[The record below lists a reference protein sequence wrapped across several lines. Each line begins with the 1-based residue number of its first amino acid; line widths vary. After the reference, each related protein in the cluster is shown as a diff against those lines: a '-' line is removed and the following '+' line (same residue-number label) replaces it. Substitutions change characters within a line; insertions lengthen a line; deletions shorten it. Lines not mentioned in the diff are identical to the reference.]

1 MSETAAEPSPLVLP
15 RAYGEAVL
23 AARFRVEPA
32 DFLVEELP
40 AFEPSGEGE
49 HLLLEIEKT
58 GMNTA
63 FAAKALAAWAGI
75 AEMGVGY
82 AGMKDRHAV
91 TRQRMSLHLPRRVA
105 PDVASLD
112 VPGLR
117 ILSTHWHQR
126 KLPRGA
132 LAGNR
137 FTLRLRE
144 VVGDAAAIDARLGA
158 IAAGGIANY
167 FGEQRF
173 GHGGGNVAQARRL
186 FAGARVG
193 REQRSIYLS
202 AARSALFNAVLGAR
216 IGAGDWNAGRDG
228 EVWMLDGTQS
238 VFGPEP
244 ATGELQARAAAQDI
258 HPTGPMWGTGE
269 LRSTGATRALEEAA
283 VAPHADLRAGLEAAG
298 LRQERRALRV
308 RVRDLSW
315 QREADGALLLAFA
328 LMPGA
333 YATELLA
340 ELGTVV
346 GAPDFVRAASAATP
360 SDRA

>member
-1 MSETAAEPSPLVLP
+1 VSHDGDAVAAEAHP
-15 RAYGEAVL
+15 RAYGDAVL
-23 AARFRVEPA
+23 SARYRVAPS
-32 DFLVEELP
+32 DFIVEELP
-40 AFEPSGEGE
+40 AFDASGEGE
-49 HLLLEIEKT
+49 HLLLEVEKT

-63 FAAKALAAWAGI
+63 FAAKSLAAWAGI
-75 AEMGVGY
+75 GEMGVGY
-82 AGMKDRHAV
+82 AGLKDRHAV
-91 TRQRMSLHLPRRVA
+91 TRQRFSLHLPRRVA
-105 PDVASLD
+105 PSPDTLD

-117 ILSTHWHQR
+117 VLSQAWHQR

-137 FTLRLRE
+137 FTLRLRD
-144 VVGDAAAIDARLGA
+144 VAGDPDAIDARLRA

-173 GHGGGNVAQARRL
+173 GHGGGNVSMARRL

-202 AARSALFNAVLGAR
+202 AARSTLFNAVLGAR
-216 IGAGDWNAGRDG
+216 IAAGDWNTGREG

-238 VFGPEP
+238 IFGPEP
-244 ATGELQARAAAQDI
+244 ATEALRARAAAQDI
-258 HPTGPMWGTGE
+258 HPTGPMWGSGC
-269 LRSTGATRALEEAA
+269 LRSEAAAQALELDVVQA
-283 VAPHADLRAGLEAAG
+283 HADLRAGLEAAG

-308 RVRDLSW
+308 RVRELAWRHED
-315 QREADGALLLAFA
+315 DGALLLEFA

-346 GAPDFVRAASAATP
+346 GAASAA
-360 SDRA
+360 RQ

>member
-1 MSETAAEPSPLVLP
+1 MSEPQAELPNASLP
-15 RAYGEAVL
+15 RAHGEAVL
-23 AARFRVEPA
+23 SARFRVIPE
-32 DFLVEELP
+32 DFVVEELP
-40 AFEPSGEGE
+40 AFEASGEGE

-82 AGMKDRHAV
+82 AGLKDRHAV

-105 PDVASLD
+105 PDSASLD

-117 ILSTHWHQR
+117 IVSTHWHQR

-137 FTLRLRE
+137 FTLRLRD
-144 VVGDAAAIDARLGA
+144 VDGDVAAIDARLRA
-158 IAAGGIANY
+158 IQAGGIANY

-173 GHGGGNVAQARRL
+173 GHGGRNVEMARRM
-186 FAGARVG
+186 FGGARVG
-193 REQRSIYLS
+193 REHRSIYLS

-216 IGAGDWNAGRDG
+216 IDAGDWGTAREG
-228 EVWMLDGTQS
+228 EIWMLDGTQS

-244 ATGELQARAAAQDI
+244 ATDDLRARADTQDI

-269 LRSTGATRALEEAA
+269 LRSSGATRSLEQEA
-283 VAPHADLRAGLEAAG
+283 VAPFADLRAGLEAAG

-308 RVRDLSW
+308 RVQELSW
-315 QREADGALLLAFA
+315 RREADGALLLEFS

-340 ELGTVV
+340 ELGQVV
-346 GAPDFVRAASAATP
+346 GAASAAIP
-360 SDRA
+360 SDRG

>member
-1 MSETAAEPSPLVLP
+1 MSQAQAQPPGSTLP
-15 RAYGEAVL
+15 RAHGEAVL
-23 AARFRVEPA
+23 SARFRVVPE
-32 DFLVEELP
+32 DFVVEELP
-40 AFEPSGEGE
+40 AFEASGEGE
-49 HLLLEIEKT
+49 HLLLDIEKT

-75 AEMGVGY
+75 TEMGVGY

-91 TRQRMSLHLPRRVA
+91 TRQRISLHLPRRVA
-105 PDVASLD
+105 PDIASLEL
-112 VPGLR
+112 PGLR
-117 ILSTHWHQR
+117 ILSATWHQR

-137 FTLRLRE
+137 FNLRLRD
-144 VVGDAAAIDARLGA
+144 VVGDAAAIDARLCA
-158 IAAGGIANY
+158 IGAGGIANY

-173 GHGGGNVAQARRL
+173 GHGGGNVAQARRM

-216 IGAGDWNAGRDG
+216 IDAGDWNTGRDG

-244 ATGELQARAAAQDI
+244 ATDVLRARAAAQDI

-269 LRSTGATRALEEAA
+269 LRCDGATRLLEQHA
-283 VAPHADLRAGLEAAG
+283 VARFADLRAGLEAAD

-315 QREADGALLLAFA
+315 HWEDDAALVLAFA
-328 LMPGA
+328 LLPGA

-340 ELGTVV
+340 ELGQV
-346 GAPDFVRAASAATP
+346 GAASAAI
-360 SDRA
+360 

>member
-1 MSETAAEPSPLVLP
+1 VSDAQAQAPVASLP
-15 RAYGEAVL
+15 RAHGDAVL
-23 AARFRVEPA
+23 SARFRVSPE
-32 DFLVEELP
+32 DFIVEELP
-40 AFEPSGEGE
+40 AFEASGEGE
-49 HLLLEIEKT
+49 HLLLEIEKA

-63 FAAKALAAWAGI
+63 FAARALAAWAGI
-75 AEMGVGY
+75 TEMGVGY

-91 TRQRMSLHLPRRVA
+91 TRQRISLHLPRRVA
-105 PDVASLD
+105 PDIANLEL
-112 VPGLR
+112 PGLR
-117 ILSTHWHQR
+117 ILSATWHQR

-137 FTLRLRE
+137 FKLRLRD
-144 VVGDAAAIDARLGA
+144 VVGDAAAIDARLRA
-158 IAAGGIANY
+158 IAVGGIANY

-173 GHGGGNVAQARRL
+173 GHGGGNVAQARRM

-216 IGAGDWNAGRDG
+216 IDAGDWNTGREG

-244 ATGELQARAAAQDI
+244 ATDDLRARAAAQDI

-269 LRSTGATRALEEAA
+269 LRSEGATRSLEQEA
-283 VAPHADLRAGLEAAG
+283 VAPFADLRAGLEAAG

-308 RVRDLSW
+308 RVRELAW
-315 QREADGALLLAFA
+315 HREDDGALVLEFA

-340 ELGTVV
+340 ELGHV
-346 GAPDFVRAASAATP
+346 GAALAAIA
-360 SDRA
+360 SDRG

>member
-1 MSETAAEPSPLVLP
+1 MSEAQSQPQPASLP
-15 RAYGEAVL
+15 RAHGDAVL
-23 AARFRVEPA
+23 SARFRVAPE
-32 DFLVEELP
+32 DFIVEEMP
-40 AFEPSGEGE
+40 AFQASGEGE

-91 TRQRMSLHLPRRVA
+91 TRQRISLHLPKRVA

-117 ILSTHWHQR
+117 ILSSTWHQR

-137 FTLRLRE
+137 FTLRLRDVE
-144 VVGDAAAIDARLGA
+144 GDAAAIEARLCA

-173 GHGGGNVAQARRL
+173 GHGGGNVAQAQRM

-216 IGAGDWNAGRDG
+216 IAAGDWNSGREG

-238 VFGPEP
+238 VFGPE
-244 ATGELQARAAAQDI
+244 TGTDDLRARAAAQDI

-269 LRSTGATRALEEAA
+269 LRSSGATRLLEDDA
-283 VAPHADLRAGLEAAG
+283 VAAFADLRAGLEAAG

-315 QREADGALLLAFA
+315 RREADDALLLEFA

-340 ELGTVV
+340 ELGVV
-346 GAPDFVRAASAATP
+346 RSF
-360 SDRA
+360 

>member
-1 MSETAAEPSPLVLP
+1 MSDAQAQAPVASLP
-15 RAYGEAVL
+15 RAHGDAVL
-23 AARFRVEPA
+23 SARFRVAPE
-32 DFLVEELP
+32 DFIVEELP
-40 AFEPSGEGE
+40 AFEASGEGE

-63 FAAKALAAWAGI
+63 FAARALAAWAGI
-75 AEMGVGY
+75 TEMGVGF

-91 TRQRMSLHLPRRVA
+91 TRQRISLHLPKRVA
-105 PDVASLD
+105 PDLASLD
-112 VPGLR
+112 LPGLR
-117 ILSTHWHQR
+117 ILSATWHQR

-137 FTLRLRE
+137 FKLRLCD
-144 VVGDAAAIDARLGA
+144 VVGDAAAIDARLCA

-173 GHGGGNVAQARRL
+173 GHGGGNVAQARRM

-193 REQRSIYLS
+193 RDQRSIYLS
-202 AARSALFNAVLGAR
+202 AARSVLFNAVLGAR
-216 IGAGDWNAGRDG
+216 IAAGDWNTGREG

-244 ATGELQARAAAQDI
+244 ATDDLRARAAAQDI

-269 LRSTGATRALEEAA
+269 LRSEGATRSLEQEA
-283 VAPHADLRAGLEAAG
+283 VGPFADLRAGLEAAG

-308 RVRDLSW
+308 RVRELAW
-315 QREADGALLLAFA
+315 HREDDGALVLEFA

-340 ELGTVV
+340 ELGHV
-346 GAPDFVRAASAATP
+346 GAALAAIA
-360 SDRA
+360 SDRS

>member
-1 MSETAAEPSPLVLP
+1 VTEAGEPATEAAHP
-15 RAYGEAVL
+15 RAYGDAVL
-23 AARFRVEPA
+23 SARFRVAPA

-40 AFEPSGEGE
+40 AFEASGEGE
-49 HLLLEIEKT
+49 HLLIEVEKT
-58 GMNTA
+58 GLNTA
-63 FAAKALAAWAGI
+63 FAAKSLAAWAGI

-91 TRQRMSLHLPRRVA
+91 TRQRFSLHLPKRVA
-105 PDVASLD
+105 PSLD
-112 VPGLR
+112 TLDVTGLR
-117 ILSTHWHQR
+117 VLSQTWHQR

-137 FTLRLRE
+137 FTLRLRAVE
-144 VVGDAAAIDARLGA
+144 GDRDAIDARLRA
-158 IAAGGIANY
+158 ISAGGIANY

-173 GHGGGNVAQARRL
+173 GHGGGNVAMARRM

-202 AARSALFNAVLGAR
+202 AARSALFNAVLAAR
-216 IGAGDWNAGRDG
+216 IAAGDWNTGREG

-244 ATGELQARAAAQDI
+244 MSEVLRERVAGQDI
-258 HPTGPMWGTGE
+258 HPTGPMWGMGE
-269 LRSTGATRALEEAA
+269 LRCTGATQALEQAA
-283 VAPHADLRAGLEAAG
+283 GAPHADLRAGLESAG

-308 RVRDLSW
+308 RVHELSW
-315 QREADGALLLAFA
+315 RREDDEALLLEFA

-333 YATELLA
+333 YATELLT
-340 ELGTVV
+340 ELGTV
-346 GAPDFVRAASAATP
+346 ADASA
-360 SDRA
+360 RA

>member
-1 MSETAAEPSPLVLP
+1 MDPAPGTLP
-15 RAYGEAVL
+15 RAYGGAVL
-23 AARFRVEPA
+23 SARFRVAPE
-32 DFLVEELP
+32 DFFVEELP
-40 AFEPSGEGE
+40 AFEASGEGE

-58 GMNTA
+58 GMNTT

-75 AEMGVGY
+75 TEMGVGH

-91 TRQRMSLHLPRRVA
+91 TRQRMSLHLPRRLA

-117 ILSTHWHQR
+117 VLSMHWHQR

-137 FTLRLRE
+137 FTLRLRD
-144 VVGDAAAIDARLGA
+144 VAGDESAIDARLRA
-158 IAAGGIANY
+158 IALGGIANY

-173 GHGGGNVAQARRL
+173 GHGGGNVPQARRM

-216 IGAGDWNAGRDG
+216 IHAGDWNTGREG

-238 VFGPEP
+238 VFGPEA
-244 ATGELQARAAAQDI
+244 ATDALRARAAAQDV

-269 LRSTGATRALEEAA
+269 LRSSGATRLLEQDA
-283 VAPHADLRAGLEAAG
+283 VAPFADLRAGLEAAG

-308 RVRDLSW
+308 RVRDLAW
-315 QREADGALLLAFA
+315 RREADGALLLEFA

-340 ELGTVV
+340 ELGHVV
-346 GAPDFVRAASAATP
+346 GAAAVGAASAAIP
-360 SDRA
+360 ADRG